1 MNTLAE
7 SGSADALA
15 VQSHDFVNFDRNA
28 VLGGVDLF
36 RARFITRVSQAHAHS
51 DFEIGI
57 VGLGQRL
64 VRCRGRSY
72 QATSGSIVVFAP
84 GEIHS
89 GAPLDEVGSTYQ
101 SFLVSRQ
108 ALAAAFGIGVEPWF
122 DSPVIEDPTL
132 AERLSAVHSA
142 LEMGGWDSGRDRE
155 LRETLAA
162 FTRNHG
168 IAGPQPEPRPEHEG
182 VREVRTHLET
192 CYGSRIKLEP
202 LAASVGLS
210 VFQLIRL
217 FRQATG
223 LPPYAYLEQIRI
235 DRAVTML
242 REGVPVSEVAFRTGF
257 SDQSHLTR
265 FFKRLTGVPP
275 GRYRR
280 SVEKVGFDTPER
292 SLNG

>member
-1 MNTLAE
+1 MNTLAD
-7 SGSADALA
+7 SGSADALTQ
-15 VQSHDFVNFDRNA
+15 QSHDFVSLDRNA
-28 VLGGVDLF
+28 VLGGVDLC

-57 VGLGQRL
+57 VGTGQRQ
-64 VRCRGRSY
+64 VRCRGRTY
-72 QATSGSIVVFAP
+72 QAIGGSIVVFSP

-89 GAPLDEVGSTYQ
+89 GAPLDEFGSTYQ
-101 SFLVSRQ
+101 SFLVSRET
-108 ALAAAFGIGVEPWF
+108 LANAFGAGIEPWF
-122 DSPVIEDPTL
+122 DSPVIQDQAL
-132 AERLSAVHSA
+132 AARLSSVHAA
-142 LEMGGWDSGRDRE
+142 LELGGWDNGREQE
-155 LRETLAA
+155 LHDSLTS
-162 FTRNHG
+162 FTRQYG
-168 IAGPQPEPRPEHEG
+168 IAGNQPETRPEHAG
-182 VREVRTHLET
+182 VRQIRIHLET

-280 SVEKVGFDTPER
+280 SVEKVGFGTPDR
-292 SLNG
+292 SLTS

>member
-1 MNTLAE
+1 MDTLAE

-15 VQSHDFVNFDRNA
+15 VASHDFVNFDRNA
-28 VLGGVDLF
+28 VLGGVDLY
-36 RARFITRVSQAHAHS
+36 RARFITHASQAHAHS

-57 VGLGQRL
+57 VGFGRRL
-64 VRCRGRSY
+64 LRCRNRTYHVTGG
-72 QATSGSIVVFAP
+72 AVVVFAP
-84 GEIHS
+84 GEIHA
-89 GAPLDEVGSTYQ
+89 GAPMDEFGSTYQ
-101 SFLVSRQ
+101 SFLVPREIVS
-108 ALAAAFGIGVEPWF
+108 AAFGAGVEPWF
-122 DSPVIEDPTL
+122 DSPVIQDQAL
-132 AERLSAVHSA
+132 ADRLSAVHSA
-142 LEMGGWDSGRDRE
+142 LELGGWDSGREQE
-155 LRETLAA
+155 LHDSLAS
-162 FTRNHG
+162 FTRQYG
-168 IAGPQPEPRPEHEG
+168 IPGNPQESKPEHQG
-182 VREVRTHLET
+182 VREVRVHLET
-192 CYGSRIKLEP
+192 FYGNRIKLEP

-217 FRQATG
+217 FRAATG

-280 SVEKVGFDTPER
+280 SVEKVGFGSPDRPL
-292 SLNG
+292 SS

>member
-15 VQSHDFVNFDRNA
+15 VPSHDFVKFDRNA
-28 VLGGVDLF
+28 VLGGVDLY
-36 RARFITRVSQAHAHS
+36 RARFVTRVSQAHAHS

-57 VGLGQRL
+57 VGMGHRQ
-64 VRCRGRSY
+64 VRCRGRTY
-72 QATSGSIVVFAP
+72 HATGGAVVVFAP

-89 GAPLDEVGSTYQ
+89 GAPLDEFGSTYQ
-101 SFLVSRQ
+101 SFLVSRET
-108 ALAAAFGIGVEPWF
+108 LAEAFGAGVEPWF
-122 DSPVIEDPTL
+122 DSPVIHDESL
-132 AERLSAVHSA
+132 AARLSAVHAA
-142 LEMGGWDSGRDRE
+142 LEMGGWDSGRERE
-155 LRETLAA
+155 LHEGLAA
-162 FTRNHG
+162 FTRQYG
-168 IAGPQPEPRPEHEG
+168 IAGNQREPRPEHDG
-182 VREVRTHLET
+182 VRQVRTHLET
-192 CYGSRIKLEP
+192 FYGSRIKLEP

-235 DRAVTML
+235 DRAVSML

-280 SVEKVGFDTPER
+280 SAEKAGFVTPA
-292 SLNG
+292 